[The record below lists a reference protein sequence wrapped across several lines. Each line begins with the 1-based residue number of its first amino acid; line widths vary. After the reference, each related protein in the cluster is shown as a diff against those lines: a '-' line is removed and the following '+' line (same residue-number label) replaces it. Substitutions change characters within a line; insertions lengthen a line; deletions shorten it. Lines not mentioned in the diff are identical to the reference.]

1 MSNENPKG
9 LNKYFAYSKERFPIP
24 GILVYAGTLF
34 YVAFCFGNLFSHAGQ
49 VEWLPSIGGV
59 LLFFLVILHLR
70 ILDEHKDY
78 EADKTA
84 YPDRL
89 LSRGVI
95 TLADLRRILVAV
107 VIIELGVSALL
118 GIQQLIIWGIIFAW
132 SMLMFY
138 EFFASEFLKKHIGLY
153 LVSHQL
159 LVPVMVFYAVSLR
172 VDIAGLD
179 TTGFLY
185 ILLLSASIMCAT
197 VTYEIARKTWSKEQ
211 EHELADSYT
220 SEWGIKTAV
229 VINQLVALCGGAIM
243 VYLYSRFNAGIVY
256 HSVIAVLFLIFLLTG
271 AGFVKSPSK
280 KMSKMVEAGGML
292 YMLGLF
298 VNSIIFF
305 W

>member
-1 MSNENPKG
+1 M
-9 LNKYFAYSKERFPIP
+9 
-24 GILVYAGTLF
+24 
-34 YVAFCFGNLFSHAGQ
+34 FC
-49 VEWLPSIGGV
+49 I
-59 LLFFLVILHLR
+59 VILHLR

-78 EADKTA
+78 EADKIA

-95 TLADLRRILVAV
+95 TLADLRGILVAV
-107 VIIELGVSALL
+107 VIIEVGVSALL
-118 GIQQLIIWGIIFAW
+118 GIQQLLIWGIIFAW

-172 VDIAGLD
+172 VNIAGLD
-179 TTGFLY
+179 MAGFLY
-185 ILLLSASIMCAT
+185 VLLFSASIMCAT
-197 VTYEIARKTWSKEQ
+197 VTYEIARKTWSQEQ

-220 SEWGIKTAV
+220 SEWGIKKAV
-229 VINQLVALCGGAIM
+229 AVNQLTALCGGAIM
-243 VYLYSRFNAGIVY
+243 VYLYSRYNAGPVY
-256 HSVIAVLFLIFLLTG
+256 HSVLAVLFLVFLVTG
-271 AGFVKSPSK
+271 AVFVKSPSK

-298 VNSIIFF
+298 VNTIIFF